1 MRNLKRWKR
10 LMAVAMC
17 SAMML
22 SVPMGVSATD
32 SGDTK
37 APVTDNAEIV
47 DTDTPD
53 DTDTDTSDDTDTPDG
68 SGDVN
73 VAQESDKEVQPKSTE
88 NVTPKDKESVFE
100 ISEDGT
106 LVNYI
111 GMDEEVIIPEGVTN
125 ISELAFRANDTM
137 RKVVLPETFQE
148 FATYAFREC
157 TNLKEVLAKSN
168 RFRFRQSKKYFNDN
182 PIEIHAYNRTN
193 ASLYCEKYENLTYV
207 DAGDGSPTIEWDK
220 KYSVKDSPAGDGITR
235 YGIDF
240 GSGWYIL
247 YERFV
252 KVYVNGKEYGLNG
265 KIPGTVFEE
274 VDVTAYPPML
284 GISGGVGGGGHA
296 ISIYLTPDIFNE
308 NGTANVKV
316 VVDELDY
323 QDRPGAAQGIA
334 KGIVIEFVA
343 KDITKSEVENQ
354 PSSNNQYVADV
365 PEGKGVFSI
374 EEMQNFVNI
383 NKDSDV
389 VFRTPEG
396 VEFRFE
402 KGTMHMVE
410 GMENYPFGVDL
421 ITDYSK
427 SGINDSK
434 ITEDTFAFR
443 INYEYSGELPGTARI
458 SIPVNSKW
466 NGSTLYYYQIMPDG
480 TLKDTGR
487 NSRVTNGIFN
497 VYQTHCSDYVLLAN
511 SPKELGL
518 TSTKV
523 PTSPKTGDTSTAMLF
538 MILCMGACLAGA
550 GAVKVKC
557 NNR

>member
-73 VAQESDKEVQPKSTE
+73 VAQESDKELQPKSTE

-182 PIEIHAYNRTN
+182 LIEIHAYNRTN
-193 ASLYCEKYENLTYV
+193 ASL
-207 DAGDGSPTIEWDK
+207 
-220 KYSVKDSPAGDGITR
+220 
-235 YGIDF
+235 
-240 GSGWYIL
+240 
-247 YERFV
+247 
-252 KVYVNGKEYGLNG
+252 
-265 KIPGTVFEE
+265 
-274 VDVTAYPPML
+274 
-284 GISGGVGGGGHA
+284 
-296 ISIYLTPDIFNE
+296 
-308 NGTANVKV
+308 
-316 VVDELDY
+316 
-323 QDRPGAAQGIA
+323 
-334 KGIVIEFVA
+334 
-343 KDITKSEVENQ
+343 
-354 PSSNNQYVADV
+354 
-365 PEGKGVFSI
+365 
-374 EEMQNFVNI
+374 
-383 NKDSDV
+383 
-389 VFRTPEG
+389 
-396 VEFRFE
+396 
-402 KGTMHMVE
+402 
-410 GMENYPFGVDL
+410 
-421 ITDYSK
+421 
-427 SGINDSK
+427 
-434 ITEDTFAFR
+434 
-443 INYEYSGELPGTARI
+443 
-458 SIPVNSKW
+458 
-466 NGSTLYYYQIMPDG
+466 
-480 TLKDTGR
+480 
-487 NSRVTNGIFN
+487 
-497 VYQTHCSDYVLLAN
+497 
-511 SPKELGL
+511 
-518 TSTKV
+518 
-523 PTSPKTGDTSTAMLF
+523 
-538 MILCMGACLAGA
+538 
-550 GAVKVKC
+550 
-557 NNR
+557 